1 MRLYNSLSRRVEE
14 FNPINPPKVGMYT
27 CGPTVYWSTHVGHV
41 SKYVGDDLLRRTLTY
56 LGYQVNHVMNVTDV
70 GHLVSDEDSGED
82 KMEKGAVREGKSVW
96 EIAKKYEIEFFDT
109 MDQVNVLRP
118 NVVARATEHIAE
130 QIELIKRLEHK
141 GFTYE
146 TEGAVYYNVAK
157 FPDYGKLSGQKLGD
171 KKTGARSEVVVDP
184 EKINRED
191 FVLWFKCVG
200 RFQNHVMRWESP
212 WGVGFPGWHIEC
224 SAMSMKY
231 LGESFDIHTGGI
243 DHIGVHHPAEMAQ
256 SEGATG
262 KPFVKYWVHRV
273 FILVDGKK
281 MSKSL
286 GNFYTL
292 EDVKNKGYQPMALR
306 YLFLTGHY
314 RAPQNF
320 TWEALQGAQKA
331 LDNLVNQVNR
341 FRDDEERVM
350 LSPEKLQKVEQYRK
364 RFVEAISED
373 LNFPQTLAIAWE
385 VVKSNIPNRDK
396 YDLLLE
402 FNQVWGLGLTEP
414 VNKQD
419 RVLSNNLSPEL
430 KALVEKR
437 ETYRKQRKFLEADQ
451 IRIEISQMG
460 YALEDSPGG
469 LIIRKHS

>member
-1 MRLYNSLSRRVEE
+1 MRLYNSLTRKIED
-14 FNPINPPKVGMYT
+14 FTPINPPQVGMYT
-27 CGPTVYWSTHVGHV
+27 CGPTVYWSTHVGHI

-70 GHLVSDEDSGED
+70 GHLVSDEDEGED
-82 KMEKGAVREGKSVW
+82 KMEKGAAREGLTVW
-96 EIAKKYEIEFFDT
+96 EIAKKYEAEFFDT

-130 QIELIKRLEHK
+130 QIELIKRLEQK
-141 GFTYE
+141 GLTYQ
-146 TEGAVYYNVAK
+146 TEGAVYFNVAK
-157 FPDYGKLSGQKLGD
+157 FPEYGKLSGQKLSD

-184 EKINRED
+184 EKVNPED

-200 RFQNHVMRWESP
+200 RFKNHVMRWDSP

-231 LGESFDIHTGGI
+231 LGESFEIHTGGI
-243 DHIGVHHPAEMAQ
+243 DHIGVHHPAEIAQ

-292 EDVKNKGYQPMALR
+292 ADVLEKGYKPMALR
-306 YLFLTGHY
+306 YLFLMGHY
-314 RAPQNF
+314 RVPQNF
-320 TWEALQGAQKA
+320 TWQALAGAQKS
-331 LDNLVNQVNR
+331 LDNLVEQVNR
-341 FRDDEERVM
+341 FKDDEDRVM
-350 LSPEKLQKVEQYRK
+350 LSPEKLQKVDVFRNA
-364 RFVEAISED
+364 FTEAVSDD
-373 LNFPQTLAIAWE
+373 LNMPQTLAIAWE

-396 YDLLLE
+396 YDLLID
-402 FNQVWGLGLTEP
+402 FDQVWGLKLAETITAKVAVSDEIT
-414 VNKQD
+414 
-419 RVLSNNLSPEL
+419 
-430 KALVEKR
+430 ALIEKR
-437 ETYRKQRKFLEADQ
+437 ELKRQQKDYAGADQ
-451 IRIEISQMG
+451 VRQEIEALG
-460 YALEDSPGG
+460 YILEDKPSGTEVK
-469 LIIRKHS
+469 IRH